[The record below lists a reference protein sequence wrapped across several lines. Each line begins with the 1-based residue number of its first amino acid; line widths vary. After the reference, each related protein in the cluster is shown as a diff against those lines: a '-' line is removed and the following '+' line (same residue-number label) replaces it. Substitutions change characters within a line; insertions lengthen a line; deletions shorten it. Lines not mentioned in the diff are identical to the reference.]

1 MCGRYGFAPG
11 EFRDIKIRFNIFNEI
26 PLFFPRYN
34 IAPSQQAPIIANLQG
49 ANRIELF
56 QWGLVPWWA
65 KDPSIGNRMIN
76 ARAETL
82 VDKPSFRDLLRNK
95 RCLILA
101 DGFYE
106 WRKEGRSKVP
116 MWFKR
121 NDSEP
126 LLFAGLWDAWRK
138 PDGRI
143 LKSYT
148 VITTEPNQ
156 LLAPV
161 HNRMPAILNDSD
173 ALEWLNGGEISHALS
188 LLKPFPADLLDG
200 YEVSNLVNS
209 PQNDS
214 AECILPA
221 QGQQP

>member
-1 MCGRYGFAPG
+1 MCGRYGFTPG
-11 EFRDIKIRFNIFNEI
+11 EFRETRIRFNIFSDI
-26 PLFFPRYN
+26 PSFSPRYN
-34 IAPSQQAPIIANLQG
+34 IAPTQQAQVVANLQG

-82 VDKPSFRDLLRNK
+82 ADKPSFRDLRRNK

-106 WRKEGRSKVP
+106 WRKEGKGKVP

-121 NDSEP
+121 IDGEP
-126 LLFAGLWDAWRK
+126 LLFAGLWYGWRK
-138 PDGRI
+138 PDGGV

-148 VITTEPNQ
+148 VITTKPNAHFSRRSTTACQ
-156 LLAPV
+156 QYSTITT
-161 HNRMPAILNDSD
+161 R
-173 ALEWLNGGEISHALS
+173 LNGLGVAR
-188 LLKPFPADLLDG
+188 
-200 YEVSNLVNS
+200 LVT
-209 PQNDS
+209 
-214 AECILPA
+214 L
-221 QGQQP
+221 